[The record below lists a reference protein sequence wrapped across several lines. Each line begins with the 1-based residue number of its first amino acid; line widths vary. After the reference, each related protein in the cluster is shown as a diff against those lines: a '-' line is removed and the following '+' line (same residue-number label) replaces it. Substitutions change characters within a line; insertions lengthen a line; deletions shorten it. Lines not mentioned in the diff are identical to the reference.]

1 MYQIW
6 DLHQDTFTEERN
18 LILHKSR
25 VRQILFS
32 PFEGG
37 DARWLISCGDRL
49 AFWSL
54 ERVKWYDNDNDWM
67 SVMEP
72 WIRFL
77 KIIFHVLQPVEN
89 IPKPSFMAE
98 RRRRKSGDSRP
109 PSRLSLEISPGIKI
123 GRQGKREL
131 LQSFLFRGTFANQVV
146 YDPSFTKFVVVD
158 DTGIYYLLE
167 TLKIPMV

>member
-1 MYQIW
+1 
-6 DLHQDTFTEERN
+6 
-18 LILHKSR
+18 
-25 VRQILFS
+25 
-32 PFEGG
+32 
-37 DARWLISCGDRL
+37 
-49 AFWSL
+49 
-54 ERVKWYDNDNDWM
+54 
-67 SVMEP
+67 
-72 WIRFL
+72 
-77 KIIFHVLQPVEN
+77 
-89 IPKPSFMAE
+89 MAE